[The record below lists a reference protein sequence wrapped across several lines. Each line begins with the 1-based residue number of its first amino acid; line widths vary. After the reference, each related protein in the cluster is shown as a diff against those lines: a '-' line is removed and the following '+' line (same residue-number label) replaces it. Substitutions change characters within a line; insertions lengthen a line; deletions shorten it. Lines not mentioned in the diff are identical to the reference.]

1 MVVYRL
7 KEVEK
12 ILKVSRP
19 TLKSIIDK
27 GELKTIR
34 LTNNGWQMVTDEELQ
49 RFLNTKI
56 KG

>member
-1 MVVYRL
+1 MIVYRL

-27 GELKTIR
+27 GELKTIK
-34 LTNNGWQMVTDEELQ
+34 LTDNGWQMVIDEELQ

>member
-34 LTNNGWQMVTDEELQ
+34 LTDNGWQMVTDEELQ
-49 RFLNTKI
+49 RFLKTKI
-56 KG
+56 EG